1 MNGAS
6 AAVDFAR
13 TELMWGLPRPV
24 VRWTVAAGVA
34 AGITYALSP
43 LTVIVALAFVP
54 LWRWAL
60 RDLSGAERR
69 AVAMLLGIAIVLRVL
84 AIVILCITADRNA
97 GSFGVFFG
105 DEQFYLERAFRL
117 YSLRIGIPIS
127 AESFLYAYDKMG
139 ISSYQDL
146 LVFLQMLVGPV
157 PYGIHLL
164 NTLLF
169 VCCVVWLY
177 RIARSS
183 FGPAASLVGLAYLLF
198 LPSLFMW
205 SVSALKESLFLLL
218 TSATLI
224 CAVAALRA
232 PRLALRAAALAATLT
247 LGWWLEGFRTGS
259 RLIVLGGTALAYAA
273 RAIAFSRA
281 ALAAAAIALAGAGAF
296 MWQRG
301 LPPAFQTQI
310 EAAARYHRG
319 HVFTPGHVY
328 KLLDQS
334 FYSAAWTPLGA
345 PRMNPP
351 ETARYVVRAAV
362 HFLVEPIPWRMSS
375 AFELAYVPE
384 LMLWYAGLLLVPIG
398 AVHGFRRDPTL
409 TCLLVS
415 YGLLSAAII
424 ALNSGNIG
432 TLVRHR
438 ALIAPYLGWISAL
451 GFVSLAG
458 GRWRERSAHS

>member
-6 AAVDFAR
+6 AAVDYAR
-13 TELMWGLPRPV
+13 PELLMGLPRPV

-34 AGITYALSP
+34 TGVAYTLSP
-43 LTVIVALAFVP
+43 LTVIVSMAFVP
-54 LWRWAL
+54 LWRRAL
-60 RDLSGAERR
+60 RDLVGAERR
-69 AVAMLLGIAIVLRVL
+69 AVAMLLGAAIGLRVIAIVV
-84 AIVILCITADRNA
+84 LCITADRNA

-117 YSLRIGIPIS
+117 YSLRMGIPIS

-169 VCCVVWLY
+169 VCCIVWLY

-183 FGPAASLVGLAYLLF
+183 FGPAASLVGLIYLLF

-218 TSATLI
+218 TSSALI
-224 CAVAALRA
+224 CSVWALSA
-232 PRLALRAAALAATLT
+232 PRAVLRMAALAATLM

-259 RLIVLGGTALAYAA
+259 RLIVLGGTALAYGG

-281 ALAAAAIALAGAGAF
+281 ALVTAFIAFAAAGVVA
-296 MWQRG
+296 WQRG
-301 LPPAFQTQI
+301 LPAALQTQI

-345 PRMNPP
+345 PRMNPA
-351 ETARYVVRAAV
+351 ETARYVVRAVV
-362 HFLVEPIPWRMSS
+362 HFVVEPIPWRMSS

-384 LMLWYAGLLLVPIG
+384 LMIWYAGLVLVPIG

-438 ALIAPYLGWISAL
+438 ALIAPFLGWIAAL

-458 GRWRERSAHS
+458 ARWRERSARS